1 LQSRKLGKINSSGW
15 NIRYLFGKDDRGDY
29 LDFYAT
35 HRMTNDRHV
44 RIYSTG
50 ETEYLP
56 AILGM
61 IIYPANAS
69 DKEKKEV
76 KEKYLKHCQVV
87 REMLKEK
94 GFFGKIN

>member
-1 LQSRKLGKINSSGW
+1 MFGENGRGN
-15 NIRYLFGKDDRGDY
+15 YLE
-29 LDFYAT
+29 FYAT

-61 IIYPANAS
+61 VIYPAKAS

-76 KEKYLKHCQVV
+76 KEKYLSHCQSV

-94 GFFGKIN
+94 GFFGKVNETGQ